1 MTTTFILFGLGA
13 LFGAG
18 GMAFFISPRIVEIA
32 NRASAD
38 RIARIKADKA
48 NGVLRRELFE
58 LRATYEPTRNH
69 GYGATHG

>member
-1 MTTTFILFGLGA
+1 MWYFLCASGGLIAGFILA
-13 LFGAG
+13 SLFAAG
-18 GMAFFISPRIVEIA
+18 KIADIVSEA
-32 NRASAD
+32 AGNRMTLQ
-38 RIARIKADKA
+38 RLDKA